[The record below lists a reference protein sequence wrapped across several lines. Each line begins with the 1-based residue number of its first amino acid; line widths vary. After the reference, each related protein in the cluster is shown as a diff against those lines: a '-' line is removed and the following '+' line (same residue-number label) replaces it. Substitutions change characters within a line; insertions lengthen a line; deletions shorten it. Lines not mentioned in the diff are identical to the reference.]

1 MKSFQA
7 GIDQLSCPYFRK
19 AFTAIVLTTAM
30 FLTCREA
37 YGWIAAGGRGVAVGR
52 GYGYGCGAVAVRGGY
67 YGGAARLPYG
77 YYGAIP
83 GAYRPVFYGGYNCY
97 YAGGGY
103 YRPAVYQG
111 NTVYIVVR

>member
-52 GYGYGCGAVAVRGGY
+52 GYGYGCGAVGVRGGY
-67 YGGAARLPYG
+67 YGGAARLPYC
-77 YYGAIP
+77 YYGAIT
-83 GAYRPVFYGGYNCY
+83 GADRTVCYGTGHFCYRGV
-97 YAGGGY
+97 A
-103 YRPAVYQG
+103 
-111 NTVYIVVR
+111 